1 MTESRAGEER
11 WWWPWGSKP
20 LKNCKDGNLE
30 KAVRKLFQVV
40 GLWSTMKL
48 RGTES
53 KMSEADARIT
63 YVVYHCV
70 HIVWRSET
78 AKQKMNYAAV
88 NSGLNRI

>member
-1 MTESRAGEER
+1 M
-11 WWWPWGSKP
+11 
-20 LKNCKDGNLE
+20 KNCKDGNLE
-30 KAVRKLFQVV
+30 KAMRKLFLSS
-40 GLWSTMKL
+40 GSTMKL

-53 KMSEADARIT
+53 KMISNKADARIT

-78 AKQKMNYAAV
+78 VKRKMNYAAV